1 MDTRLDSET
10 LLNTF
15 EDYADEQLYD
25 KELFYI
31 YTTGLKENGALGMAA
46 SLKTN
51 RIGFE
56 KIHDVNSG

>member
-1 MDTRLDSET
+1 MLMSS
-10 LLNTF
+10 
-15 EDYADEQLYD
+15 YMI
-25 KELFYI
+25 KSYI
-31 YTTGLKENGALGMAA
+31 YTTRLKENGALGMVA